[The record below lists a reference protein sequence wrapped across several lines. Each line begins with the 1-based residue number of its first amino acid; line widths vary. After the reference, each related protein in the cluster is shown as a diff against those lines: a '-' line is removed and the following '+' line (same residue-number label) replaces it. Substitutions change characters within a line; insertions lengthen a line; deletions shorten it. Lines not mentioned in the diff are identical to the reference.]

1 MTRPSMIRPLVTL
14 AGCLGSLLGVSASLT
29 AQEKVDVRRVV
40 ASDVYVRL
48 NGAFASLKVVGW
60 TKDSLVVTGT
70 LPRGA
75 RFEGGVG
82 GSPDRP
88 SRGAKFY
95 IEAAPKA
102 MEAAGTI
109 EMYVP
114 VGATVWAKAGNA
126 TMDVSGVRGGLDLN
140 LVGGSIT
147 VTGNPRELN
156 VESMDGTVVVD
167 GSPGWMR
174 VKTATGDIT
183 IRGSCPDAGFT
194 TVGGAIA
201 LRDGTYERVRI
212 EAVTGG
218 VTFAAALARAGSLTV
233 DSHSGTV
240 DLQLSPKASV
250 DVEATTIAGTI
261 INSVTS
267 RRPTPGREGRGEEL
281 TLNLG
286 TGDARA
292 TLRSFK
298 GNIRLTYR

>member
-1 MTRPSMIRPLVTL
+1 MIRFV
-14 AGCLGSLLGVSASLT
+14 AGVATLLGAALPLA
-29 AQEKVDVRRVV
+29 AQQKVEVRRAVTP
-40 ASDVYVRL
+40 DVYVRL
-48 NGAFASLKVVGW
+48 NGAFAALKVVGW
-60 TKDSLVVTGT
+60 DRDSLVITGS
-70 LPRGA
+70 LPKGA
-75 RFEGGVG
+75 RFDGGVG
-82 GSPDRP
+82 GPAGTP
-88 SRGAKFY
+88 ARGAKFY
-95 IEAAPKA
+95 IEPPMKGG
-102 MEAAGTI
+102 EAAGTI
-109 EMYVP
+109 EMHVP
-114 VGATVWAKAGNA
+114 LGATVWAKAGNA

-156 VESMDGTVVVD
+156 VESMDGAVQVD

-183 IRGSCPDAGFT
+183 VRGSSPDAGFT
-194 TVGGAIA
+194 TVGGTIA
-201 LRDGTYERVRI
+201 LRDGSYERVRI

-218 VTFAAALARAGSLTV
+218 VTFAGSLARAGSLTI
-233 DSHSGTV
+233 DSHSGTI
-240 DLQLSPKASV
+240 DLQLSPKASLDV
-250 DVEATTIAGTI
+250 DATTIAGTI